1 MNSELDQLSVD
12 TIRNLTLDAVQK
24 AHHGHLGMP
33 LGAAPLGYTLWRYF
47 LKVNPANTEW
57 FDRDRFVLSAGH
69 GSMLLYSLLHLAGF
83 PLSIADIKQFRQLHS
98 PTPGHPE
105 YGKTAGVDASTG
117 PLGQGFA
124 MGVGMA
130 IAEAHLADRFNK
142 PNFPVINHYTYV
154 ISGDGDF
161 EEGVCQEAASLAGN
175 LGLNK
180 LIVLWDA
187 NKVTSDAD
195 LTASNTE
202 NELQKFA
209 AMGWNT
215 LEVADGN
222 NCREIY
228 NALSAAKRCSD
239 KPTLIKVNTI
249 IGYGSTL
256 QGTNAIHSD
265 PVSEQEAEHM
275 KEQFGF
281 TDKEDFYVPEEVKQ
295 WFSVVKERGAKAEQ
309 NWLNLKQNYVKQFPQ
324 LGQQLE
330 QIMTNELALP
340 DFTNIKITG
349 ELATRAASGKVLN
362 DIYQQYPILVG
373 GSGDL
378 GTSNKTTI
386 NNKFFMSKHRYQGPN
401 IYFGIRE
408 FSMAAIANG
417 ITLHG
422 GLRGYTGTFLVFS
435 DYMRSAIRQAAIMN
449 TPTIFVFTHDSLY
462 VGQDGPTHQPVEQLM
477 SLRAMPNITVFR
489 PADNNEVKTAWQLAL
504 KSTTTPTAIILNR
517 QPVPQLAG
525 SDSIK
530 AEKGAYI
537 ISEAANNNPTG
548 IIIATGSEVSLA
560 ITAQTILA
568 DQGVYVRVISMPSW
582 ELFSEQTPEYQTKIL
597 PVNIKNRMSIELGA
611 TMGWQQYVGLDGVRM
626 GYDHFGESA
635 PASDI
640 IKMIDFTPQHA
651 AQLYLNS
658 FPK

>member
-57 FDRDRFVLSAGH
+57 FDRDRFILSAGH

-98 PTPGHPE
+98 LTPGHPE

-130 IAEAHLADRFNK
+130 IAEAHLADRFNR

-295 WFSVVKERGAKAEQ
+295 WFSAVKERGAKAEQ
-309 NWLNLKQNYVKQFPQ
+309 NWLSLKQNYLEQFPQ

-560 ITAQTILA
+560 IAAQTILA

-611 TMGWQQYVGLDGVRM
+611 TMGWQQYVGLNGVRM

>member
-98 PTPGHPE
+98 LTPGHPE

-295 WFSVVKERGAKAEQ
+295 WFSAVKERGAKAEQ
-309 NWLNLKQNYVKQFPQ
+309 NWLSLKQNYLEQFPQ

-560 ITAQTILA
+560 IAAQTILA

>member
-98 PTPGHPE
+98 LTPGHPE

-130 IAEAHLADRFNK
+130 IAEAHLADRFNR

-265 PVSEQEAEHM
+265 PVSEQEAEYM

-295 WFSVVKERGAKAEQ
+295 WFSAVKERGAKAEQ
-309 NWLNLKQNYVKQFPQ
+309 NWLSLKQNYLEQFPQ

-362 DIYQQYPILVG
+362 DIYQQYPFLVG

-525 SDSIK
+525 SDNIK

-560 ITAQTILA
+560 IAAQTILA

-611 TMGWQQYVGLDGVRM
+611 TMGWQQYVGLNGVRM

>member
-98 PTPGHPE
+98 LTPGHPE

-295 WFSVVKERGAKAEQ
+295 WFSAVKERGDKAEQ
-309 NWLNLKQNYVKQFPQ
+309 NWLSLKQNYLEQFPQ

-340 DFTNIKITG
+340 DFTDIKITG

-560 ITAQTILA
+560 IAAQTILA

>member
-98 PTPGHPE
+98 LTPGHPE

-295 WFSVVKERGAKAEQ
+295 WFSAVKERGAKAEQ
-309 NWLNLKQNYVKQFPQ
+309 NWLSLKQNYLEQFPQ

-422 GLRGYTGTFLVFS
+422 GIRGYTGTFLVFS

-477 SLRAMPNITVFR
+477 SLRALPNITVFR

-560 ITAQTILA
+560 IAAQTILA

-611 TMGWQQYVGLDGVRM
+611 TMGWQQYVGLNGVRM

>member
-98 PTPGHPE
+98 LTPGHPE

-265 PVSEQEAEHM
+265 PVSEQEAEYM

-295 WFSVVKERGAKAEQ
+295 WFSAVKERGAKAEQ

-477 SLRAMPNITVFR
+477 SLRALPNITVFR

-560 ITAQTILA
+560 IAAQTILA

-635 PASDI
+635 PAFDI

>member
-98 PTPGHPE
+98 LTPGHPE

-130 IAEAHLADRFNK
+130 IAEAHLADRFNR

-265 PVSEQEAEHM
+265 PVSEQEAEYM

-281 TDKEDFYVPEEVKQ
+281 TDKEAFYVPEEVKQ
-295 WFSVVKERGAKAEQ
+295 WFSAVKERGAKAEQ
-309 NWLNLKQNYVKQFPQ
+309 NWLNLKQNYLEQFPQ

-340 DFTNIKITG
+340 DFTDIKITG

-560 ITAQTILA
+560 IAAQTILA

-582 ELFSEQTPEYQTKIL
+582 ELFNEQTPEYQTKIL

>member
-98 PTPGHPE
+98 LTPGHPE

-175 LGLNK
+175 LGLNR

-295 WFSVVKERGAKAEQ
+295 WFSAVKERGAKAEQ

-462 VGQDGPTHQPVEQLM
+462 VGQDGPTHQPIEQLM

-560 ITAQTILA
+560 IAAQTILA

-582 ELFSEQTPEYQTKIL
+582 ELFSEQTLEYQTKIL

-611 TMGWQQYVGLDGVRM
+611 TMGWQQYVGLNGVRM

>member
-98 PTPGHPE
+98 LTPGHPE

-295 WFSVVKERGAKAEQ
+295 WFSAVKERGAKAEQ
-309 NWLNLKQNYVKQFPQ
+309 NWLSLKQNY
-324 LGQQLE
+324 LE
-330 QIMTNELALP
+330 
-340 DFTNIKITG
+340 
-349 ELATRAASGKVLN
+349 
-362 DIYQQYPILVG
+362 
-373 GSGDL
+373 
-378 GTSNKTTI
+378 
-386 NNKFFMSKHRYQGPN
+386 
-401 IYFGIRE
+401 
-408 FSMAAIANG
+408 
-417 ITLHG
+417 
-422 GLRGYTGTFLVFS
+422 
-435 DYMRSAIRQAAIMN
+435 
-449 TPTIFVFTHDSLY
+449 
-462 VGQDGPTHQPVEQLM
+462 
-477 SLRAMPNITVFR
+477 
-489 PADNNEVKTAWQLAL
+489 
-504 KSTTTPTAIILNR
+504 
-517 QPVPQLAG
+517 
-525 SDSIK
+525 
-530 AEKGAYI
+530 
-537 ISEAANNNPTG
+537 
-548 IIIATGSEVSLA
+548 
-560 ITAQTILA
+560 
-568 DQGVYVRVISMPSW
+568 
-582 ELFSEQTPEYQTKIL
+582 
-597 PVNIKNRMSIELGA
+597 
-611 TMGWQQYVGLDGVRM
+611 
-626 GYDHFGESA
+626 
-635 PASDI
+635 
-640 IKMIDFTPQHA
+640 
-651 AQLYLNS
+651 
-658 FPK
+658 

>member
-98 PTPGHPE
+98 LTPGHPE

-295 WFSVVKERGAKAEQ
+295 WFSAVKERGAKAEQ
-309 NWLNLKQNYVKQFPQ
+309 NWLSLKQNYLEQFPQ

-560 ITAQTILA
+560 IAAQTILA

-611 TMGWQQYVGLDGVRM
+611 TMGWQQYVGLNGVRM

>member
-98 PTPGHPE
+98 LTPGHPE

-295 WFSVVKERGAKAEQ
+295 WFSAVKERGAKAEQ
-309 NWLNLKQNYVKQFPQ
+309 NWLSLKQNYVKQFPQ

-340 DFTNIKITG
+340 DFTDIKITG

-560 ITAQTILA
+560 IAAQTILA

-611 TMGWQQYVGLDGVRM
+611 TMGWQQYVGLNGVRM

>member
-98 PTPGHPE
+98 LTPGHPE

-295 WFSVVKERGAKAEQ
+295 WFSAVKERGAKAEQ
-309 NWLNLKQNYVKQFPQ
+309 NWLSLKQNYLKQFPQ

-340 DFTNIKITG
+340 DFTDIKITG

-560 ITAQTILA
+560 IAAQTILA
-568 DQGVYVRVISMPSW
+568 DLGVYVRVISMPSW

-611 TMGWQQYVGLDGVRM
+611 TMGWQQYVGLNGVRM

>member
-98 PTPGHPE
+98 LTPGHPE

-175 LGLNK
+175 LGLNR

-265 PVSEQEAEHM
+265 PVSEQEAEYM

-295 WFSVVKERGAKAEQ
+295 WFSAVKERGAKAEQ
-309 NWLNLKQNYVKQFPQ
+309 NWLSLKQNYLEQFPQ

-560 ITAQTILA
+560 IAAQTILA

-611 TMGWQQYVGLDGVRM
+611 TMGWQQYVGLNGVRM

>member
-98 PTPGHPE
+98 LTPGHPE

-265 PVSEQEAEHM
+265 PVSEQEAEYM

-295 WFSVVKERGAKAEQ
+295 WFSAVKERGAKAEQ
-309 NWLNLKQNYVKQFPQ
+309 NWLSLKQNYLEQFPQ

-340 DFTNIKITG
+340 DFTDIKITG

-560 ITAQTILA
+560 IAAQTILA

-582 ELFSEQTPEYQTKIL
+582 ELFSEQTPDYQTKIL

>member
-98 PTPGHPE
+98 LTPGHPE

-295 WFSVVKERGAKAEQ
+295 WFSAVKERGAKAEQ
-309 NWLNLKQNYVKQFPQ
+309 NWLSLKQNYVKQFPK

-560 ITAQTILA
+560 IAAQTILA

-611 TMGWQQYVGLDGVRM
+611 TIGWQQYVGLDGVRM

>member
-98 PTPGHPE
+98 LTPGHPE

-265 PVSEQEAEHM
+265 PVSEQEAEYM

-281 TDKEDFYVPEEVKQ
+281 TDKEAFYVPEEVKQ
-295 WFSVVKERGAKAEQ
+295 WFSAVKERGAKAEQ

-324 LGQQLE
+324 LGQQIE

-560 ITAQTILA
+560 IAAQTILA

-658 FPK
+658 FPE

>member
-98 PTPGHPE
+98 LTPGHPE

-295 WFSVVKERGAKAEQ
+295 WFSAVKERGAKAEQ
-309 NWLNLKQNYVKQFPQ
+309 NWLSLKQNYLEQFPQ

-340 DFTNIKITG
+340 DFTDIKITG

-362 DIYQQYPILVG
+362 DIYQLYPILVG

-504 KSTTTPTAIILNR
+504 KSATTPTAIILNR

-560 ITAQTILA
+560 IAAQTILA

-658 FPK
+658 FPE

>member
-1 MNSELDQLSVD
+1 
-12 TIRNLTLDAVQK
+12 
-24 AHHGHLGMP
+24 
-33 LGAAPLGYTLWRYF
+33 
-47 LKVNPANTEW
+47 
-57 FDRDRFVLSAGH
+57 
-69 GSMLLYSLLHLAGF
+69 MLLYSLLHLAGF

-98 PTPGHPE
+98 LTPGHPE

-265 PVSEQEAEHM
+265 PVSEQEAEYM

-281 TDKEDFYVPEEVKQ
+281 TDKEAFYVPEEVKQ
-295 WFSVVKERGAKAEQ
+295 WFSAVKERGAKAEQ

-324 LGQQLE
+324 LGQQIE

-560 ITAQTILA
+560 IAAQTILA

-658 FPK
+658 FPE

>member
-98 PTPGHPE
+98 LTPGHPE

-130 IAEAHLADRFNK
+130 IAEAHLADRFNR

-175 LGLNK
+175 LGLNR

-265 PVSEQEAEHM
+265 PVSEQEAEYM

-281 TDKEDFYVPEEVKQ
+281 TDKEAFYVPEEVKQ
-295 WFSVVKERGAKAEQ
+295 WFSAVKERGAKAEQ

-324 LGQQLE
+324 LGQQIE

-560 ITAQTILA
+560 IAAQTILA

-658 FPK
+658 FPE

>member
-1 MNSELDQLSVD
+1 MNSELDQLSVN

-98 PTPGHPE
+98 LTPGHPE

-295 WFSVVKERGAKAEQ
+295 WFSAVKERGAKAEQ
-309 NWLNLKQNYVKQFPQ
+309 NWLSLKQNYLEQFPQ

-560 ITAQTILA
+560 IAAQTILA

-611 TMGWQQYVGLDGVRM
+611 TMGWQQYVGLNGVRM

>member
-98 PTPGHPE
+98 LTPGHPE

-130 IAEAHLADRFNK
+130 IAEAHLADRFNR

-281 TDKEDFYVPEEVKQ
+281 TDKEAFYVPEEVKQ
-295 WFSVVKERGAKAEQ
+295 WFSAVKERGAKAEQ
-309 NWLNLKQNYVKQFPQ
+309 NWLNLKQNYLEQFPQ

-560 ITAQTILA
+560 IAAQTILA

-611 TMGWQQYVGLDGVRM
+611 TMGWQQYVGLNGVRM

>member
-98 PTPGHPE
+98 LTPGHPE

-187 NKVTSDAD
+187 NKVTSDAN

-295 WFSVVKERGAKAEQ
+295 WFSAVKERGAKAEQ
-309 NWLNLKQNYVKQFPQ
+309 NWLSLKQNYVKQFPQ

-560 ITAQTILA
+560 IAAQTILA

>member
-98 PTPGHPE
+98 LTPGHPE

-295 WFSVVKERGAKAEQ
+295 WFSAVKERGAKAEQ
-309 NWLNLKQNYVKQFPQ
+309 NWLSLKQNYLEQFPQ

-422 GLRGYTGTFLVFS
+422 GIRGYTGTFLVFS

-560 ITAQTILA
+560 IAAQTILA

>member
-98 PTPGHPE
+98 LTPGHPE

-295 WFSVVKERGAKAEQ
+295 WFSAVKERGAKAEQ
-309 NWLNLKQNYVKQFPQ
+309 NWLSLKQNYVKQFPQ

-340 DFTNIKITG
+340 DFTDIKITG

-422 GLRGYTGTFLVFS
+422 GIRGYTGTFLVFS

-560 ITAQTILA
+560 IAAQTILA

-611 TMGWQQYVGLDGVRM
+611 TMGWQQYVGLNGVRM

>member
-98 PTPGHPE
+98 LTPGHPE

-265 PVSEQEAEHM
+265 PVSEQEAEYM

-295 WFSVVKERGAKAEQ
+295 WFSAVKERGDKAEQ
-309 NWLNLKQNYVKQFPQ
+309 NWLSLKQNYLEQFPQ

-340 DFTNIKITG
+340 DFTDIKITG

-560 ITAQTILA
+560 IAAQTILA

>member
-98 PTPGHPE
+98 LTPGHPE

-175 LGLNK
+175 LGLNR

-222 NCREIY
+222 NCCEIY

-265 PVSEQEAEHM
+265 PVSEQEAEYM

-295 WFSVVKERGAKAEQ
+295 WFSAVKERGAKAEQ
-309 NWLNLKQNYVKQFPQ
+309 NWLSLKQNYLEQFPQ

-560 ITAQTILA
+560 IAAQTILA
-568 DQGVYVRVISMPSW
+568 DQGFYVRVISMPSW
-582 ELFSEQTPEYQTKIL
+582 ELFSEQTLEYQTKIL

>member
-98 PTPGHPE
+98 LTPGHPE

-228 NALSAAKRCSD
+228 NALSTAKRCSD

-265 PVSEQEAEHM
+265 PVSEQEAEYM

-281 TDKEDFYVPEEVKQ
+281 TDKEAFYVPEEVKQ
-295 WFSVVKERGAKAEQ
+295 WFSAVKERGAKAEQ

-560 ITAQTILA
+560 IAAQTILA

-658 FPK
+658 FPE

>member
-98 PTPGHPE
+98 LTPGHPE

-175 LGLNK
+175 LGLNR

-265 PVSEQEAEHM
+265 PVSEQEAEYM

-281 TDKEDFYVPEEVKQ
+281 TDKEAFYVPEEVKQ
-295 WFSVVKERGAKAEQ
+295 WFSAVKERGAKAEQ

-324 LGQQLE
+324 LGQQIE

-560 ITAQTILA
+560 IAAQTILA

-658 FPK
+658 FPE

>member
-98 PTPGHPE
+98 LTPGHPE

-295 WFSVVKERGAKAEQ
+295 WFSAVKERGAKAEQ
-309 NWLNLKQNYVKQFPQ
+309 NWLNLKQNYLEQFPQ

-340 DFTNIKITG
+340 DFTDIKITG

-560 ITAQTILA
+560 IAAQTILA

>member
-98 PTPGHPE
+98 LTPGHPE

-175 LGLNK
+175 LGLNR

-265 PVSEQEAEHM
+265 PVSEQEAEYM

-295 WFSVVKERGAKAEQ
+295 WFSAVKERGAKAEQ
-309 NWLNLKQNYVKQFPQ
+309 NWLSLKQNYLEQFPQ

-560 ITAQTILA
+560 IAAQTILA

-658 FPK
+658 FPE

>member
-98 PTPGHPE
+98 LTPGHPE

-265 PVSEQEAEHM
+265 PVSEQEAEYM

-295 WFSVVKERGAKAEQ
+295 WFSAVKERGAKAEQ

-560 ITAQTILA
+560 IAAQTILA

>member
-98 PTPGHPE
+98 LTPGHPE

-175 LGLNK
+175 LGLNR

-265 PVSEQEAEHM
+265 PVSEQEAEYM

-295 WFSVVKERGAKAEQ
+295 WFSAVKERGAKAEQ
-309 NWLNLKQNYVKQFPQ
+309 NWLSLKQNYLEQFPQ

-560 ITAQTILA
+560 IAAQTILA

>member
-98 PTPGHPE
+98 LTPGHPE

-130 IAEAHLADRFNK
+130 IAEAHLADRFNR

-281 TDKEDFYVPEEVKQ
+281 TDKEDFYVPEEIKQ
-295 WFSVVKERGAKAEQ
+295 WFSAVKERGAKAEQ
-309 NWLNLKQNYVKQFPQ
+309 NWLSLKQNYVKQFPQ

-560 ITAQTILA
+560 IAAQTILA

>member
-98 PTPGHPE
+98 LTPGHPE

-202 NELQKFA
+202 NELQKFT

-215 LEVADGN
+215 LEVTDGN

-265 PVSEQEAEHM
+265 PVSEQEAEYM

-295 WFSVVKERGAKAEQ
+295 WFSAVKERGAKAEQ
-309 NWLNLKQNYVKQFPQ
+309 NWLSLKQNYVKQFPQ

-504 KSTTTPTAIILNR
+504 KSTSTPTAIILNR

-560 ITAQTILA
+560 IAAQTILA

-582 ELFSEQTPEYQTKIL
+582 ELFSEQTLEYQTKIL

>member
-98 PTPGHPE
+98 LTPGHPE

-265 PVSEQEAEHM
+265 PVSEQEAEYM

-295 WFSVVKERGAKAEQ
+295 WFSAVKERGAKAEQ
-309 NWLNLKQNYVKQFPQ
+309 NWLSLKQNYLEQFPQ

-560 ITAQTILA
+560 IAAQTILA

>member
-98 PTPGHPE
+98 LTPGHPE

-295 WFSVVKERGAKAEQ
+295 WFSAVKERGAKAEQ
-309 NWLNLKQNYVKQFPQ
+309 NWLSLKQNYLEQFPQ

-340 DFTNIKITG
+340 DFTDIKITG

-449 TPTIFVFTHDSLY
+449 TPTIFVFTHDSLC

-560 ITAQTILA
+560 IAAQTILA

>member
-98 PTPGHPE
+98 LTPGHPE

-228 NALSAAKRCSD
+228 NALSTAKSCSD

-309 NWLNLKQNYVKQFPQ
+309 NWLSLKQNYLEQFPQ

-560 ITAQTILA
+560 IAAQTILA